1 MSLFNSLSL
10 QLRIVRFQKQ
20 RVRRL
25 CEGIEATLKSFV
37 VFSDSLRKAR
47 SITAGKVDHRMDVL
61 AVHNREQL
69 LRSSEVL
76 SFGNQRHPSFRLR
89 GDRDV
94 GMDID
99 YWKARPID
107 MRLRNLEHALRLIVR
122 KAQRFWMIVR
132 TLGGLG
138 KSCTIGNRSP
148 DQSQSGR
155 IQHLTT
161 IHRWLS
167 PDLLRLDLLGTE
179 GPKRISAGQ

>member
-107 MRLRNLEHALRLIVR
+107 MRLR
-122 KAQRFWMIVR
+122 

-138 KSCTIGNRSP
+138 KSCTFGNRSP